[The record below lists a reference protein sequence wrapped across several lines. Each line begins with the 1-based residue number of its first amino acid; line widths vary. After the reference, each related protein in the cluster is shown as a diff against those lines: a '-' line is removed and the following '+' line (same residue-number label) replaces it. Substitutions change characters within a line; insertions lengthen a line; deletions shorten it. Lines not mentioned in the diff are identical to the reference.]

1 MSSETSS
8 RRASRA
14 NPSRRTGRLA
24 HVSLAPAVSIAIIAA
39 DELPE
44 GATPVQPVVT
54 RAGTLAFVMRPPAE
68 PAAPAETAAPAA
80 ESESEAPSESEAE
93 APAAAPAKK
102 RVRTGVAAKKRTRT
116 VPAPAAAVCPPAIVA
131 AAEAAPVVSPV
142 AVLEKRIRRMDPENL
157 ALLKRVYDNGGAVPD
172 GVAMPRSLMM
182 PKGSEKPRTTRMIS
196 TDGKKMTADC
206 MTAFANVLAKKK

>member
-8 RRASRA
+8 RRAARA
-14 NPSRRTGRLA
+14 NPSHRTGRLA
-24 HVSLAPAVSIAIIAA
+24 HVPLAPAVSVAIIAA

-44 GATPVQPVVT
+44 GTTPVQPVVT
-54 RAGTLAFVMRPPAE
+54 RAGTLAFVMHQI
-68 PAAPAETAAPAA
+68 AAPAA
-80 ESESEAPSESEAE
+80 SAAAAAAAVESESEAE
-93 APAAAPAKK
+93 APAAEAPAKK

-116 VPAPAAAVCPPAIVA
+116 VPAPMAVARPPALVA
-131 AAEAAPVVSPV
+131 AMAETAEAAAPAVSPV

-157 ALLKRVYDNGGAVPD
+157 ALLGRVYDNGGAVPD